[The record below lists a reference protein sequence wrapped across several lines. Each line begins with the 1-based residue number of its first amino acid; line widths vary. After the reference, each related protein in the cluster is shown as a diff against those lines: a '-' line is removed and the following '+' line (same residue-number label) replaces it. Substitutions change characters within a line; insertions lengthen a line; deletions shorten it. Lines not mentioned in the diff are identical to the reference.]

1 MKDSIT
7 NRIIIGKSIGLVSG
21 IAVFLML
28 RLMGATIDLKL
39 GIGLMFFY
47 IFLGALIALIGMF
60 DRHPIFKF
68 KMHWWLTGIAIGLV
82 FHLML
87 ILISYD
93 QLAIMLQ
100 QMDIFGM
107 ISPWWSLIDGAII
120 GLIMAFV
127 ETKFAGEGNIP
138 AK

>member
-1 MKDSIT
+1 MKHSIT
-7 NRIIIGKSIGLVSG
+7 NRIIIGKSIGLVTG
-21 IAVFLML
+21 LAAFIIIP
-28 RLMGATIDLKL
+28 LMGAVLDPKFGL
-39 GIGLMFFY
+39 GLMFFY
-47 IFLGALIALIGMF
+47 VLLGAVTGSIGMF
-60 DRHPIFKF
+60 DRHPVLNF
-68 KMHWWLTGIAIGLV
+68 KMPWWITGLVIGMV